1 MVPELLPVL
10 VGIQFLQNAAL
21 FLILARSFG
30 LVGFPRREWWVLPRS
45 THWWDTIV
53 CKQWEEE
60 FDIERRDV
68 AYIRAFRVDKAT
80 FHLISNIVELHV
92 KKCDTRWRQ
101 AIDVRRRVGSQISTI
116 DADNEDCDDFSGD
129 FSDPYDE
136 ENVNS
141 LTPLDGSRT
150 APSTHGKTGSRGDP
164 PVQTEEQEGTATSP
178 FKKRAARSRK
188 GGHACSLETPKPV
201 DKHITGKRIAR
212 EKKSAPGLDD
222 AVTKIAAAS
231 QAVGG
236 FLESWPTTYQKSQ
249 QLAAEAQKP
258 TPEDKALELRA
269 EFAKRK
275 LQGEPVGMTLEELE
289 DYINKFILP
298 QSSKAPNSIDGTR
311 DEVVLLDDS
320 PPRAKKVAAA
330 RGKPTGKSAY
340 PQEINHPQPLGPTPA
355 APQSNCPNLNSAP
368 VNQLPLGKTNT
379 YFTYSMHMVTFLKHN
394 YGQWDVQEYPPF

>member
-1 MVPELLPVL
+1 MPNRNDIGDQSTSRAVDERDSNKSSNARDEKYKSFKSNSGLAWEAKVLALYENYWEKLEKGSKHLILDRNLSAKEWQKFTNDLVYNKLFLDGVTKEMVYTWIKNARARYKKKFAGPGRSGEGALTEEERSLKEVADRVFNTSIALPELH
-10 VGIQFLQNAAL
+10 
-21 FLILARSFG
+21 LANEDSSEG
-30 LVGFPRREWWVLPRS
+30 S
-45 THWWDTIV
+45 
-53 CKQWEEE
+53 
-60 FDIERRDV
+60 
-68 AYIRAFRVDKAT
+68 
-80 FHLISNIVELHV
+80 
-92 KKCDTRWRQ
+92 
-101 AIDVRRRVGSQISTI
+101 GSQISTI

-330 RGKPTGKSAY
+330 RGKPTGKSA
-340 PQEINHPQPLGPTPA
+340 
-355 APQSNCPNLNSAP
+355 
-368 VNQLPLGKTNT
+368 
-379 YFTYSMHMVTFLKHN
+379 
-394 YGQWDVQEYPPF
+394 